1 MCGAFGV
8 SPCGF
13 AGLVKFNFLDNG
25 GFAFPYGVSINI
37 SLGAVGGSLDFLFL
51 NHNRNNGLAVDCGFA
66 QCCAVK
72 GFNGVALFVLN
83 SIFVLSV
90 VLSNL

>member
-1 MCGAFGV
+1 MCSAVGV
-8 SPCGF
+8 GPCGF

-37 SLGAVGGSLDFLFL
+37 SLGAVGGSPDFLLL
-51 NHNRNNGLAVDCGFA
+51 NHDRSNILAVDNGFTCGS
-66 QCCAVK
+66 AVK

-90 VLSNL
+90 VLRNL